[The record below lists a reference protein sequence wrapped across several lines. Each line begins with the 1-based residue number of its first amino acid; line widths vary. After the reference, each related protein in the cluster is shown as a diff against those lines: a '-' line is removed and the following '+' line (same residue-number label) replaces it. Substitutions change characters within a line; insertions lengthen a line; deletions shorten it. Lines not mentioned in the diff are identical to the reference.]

1 MAVKRAQTTST
12 STKGEELGLALAE
25 LYYRAR
31 REYEIDLTH
40 RAIRVLQF
48 ISHHEK
54 APGLDEITKFLGSA
68 PSTASE
74 LIKRLQNKGLVVR
87 RRSSQDERT
96 IEIEL
101 TGSGRAALTEHT
113 SLNPRKLQNG
123 LQALGDLEQEY
134 LIGFIKKVTEA
145 IR

>member
-1 MAVKRAQTTST
+1 M
-12 STKGEELGLALAE
+12 ALAE

-31 REYEIDLTH
+31 RDYETDLTH

-48 ISHHEK
+48 ISHHDR
-54 APGLDEITKFLGSA
+54 APRLDEITAYLGRA

-87 RRSSQDERT
+87 NRAKRDERT

-101 TGSGRAALTEHT
+101 TEAGKVALAEHT
-113 SLNPRKLQNG
+113 TLDPRKLRDG
-123 LQALGDLEQEY
+123 LKALDDFEQDA
-134 LIGFIKKVTEA
+134 LVKSIRKITEA
-145 IR
+145 ID